1 MKTAILDKVEKEALG
16 LSREE
21 RAFLADRLLRSLGDE
36 ALGEVDAAWV
46 AEAEHRYEEYKE
58 GKRVPISADKV
69 FAAADRKIEDLNMIT
84 LELGKM
90 SRSEKLETME
100 KLWADLSRDD
110 ASVESP
116 SWHHDVLKETE
127 QRFVSG
133 LEQPVDWTT
142 AKQKLRKRFE

>member
-21 RAFLADRLLRSLGDE
+21 RAFLADRLLSSLGDE

-58 GKRVPISADKV
+58 GKRAPISANKV
-69 FAAADRKIEDLNMIT
+69 FAAADRKIEDINMIT

>member
-21 RAFLADRLLRSLGDE
+21 RAFLADRLLSSLGDE

-58 GKRVPISADKV
+58 GKRAPISANKV

>member
-1 MKTAILDKVEKEALG
+1 MKTAILDKMEKEALG

-21 RAFLADRLLRSLGDE
+21 RAFLADRLLSSLGDE

-58 GKRVPISADKV
+58 GKRAPISANKV
-69 FAAADRKIEDLNMIT
+69 FAAADRKIEDINMIT

>member
-58 GKRVPISADKV
+58 GKRAPISANKV